1 MGVSEPLAG
10 ASAPQRLDAVSSM
23 ACPSVLG
30 SGGWGLPNLS
40 GLSRPPPQG
49 GERRR
54 GAQALGSFRT
64 LSALHKRL
72 QSSVGLALREPLV

>member
-1 MGVSEPLAG
+1 MGVLEPLAG
-10 ASAPQRLDAVSSM
+10 ASAPPASGCCLLD
-23 ACPSVLG
+23 
-30 SGGWGLPNLS
+30 
-40 GLSRPPPQG
+40 GLSFSAGLGWLGATKPQWSEPPPPQG
-49 GERRR
+49 GEHRR

>member
-10 ASAPQRLDAVSSM
+10 ASAPPASGCCLLD
-23 ACPSVLG
+23 
-30 SGGWGLPNLS
+30 
-40 GLSRPPPQG
+40 GLSFSAGLGGLRATKPQWSQTAPPQG